1 MADVLHKTLPDS
13 ELHEPKGV
21 ASAGQASVYKANGTG
36 SGNWQKIDPTMLQGF
51 SGTPL
56 AGQPLVFD
64 GMGGFTTASGEAYY
78 YGTALTSPTGAQV
91 NQLKVP
97 LNPTNNFTQT
107 ISSNIALVDS
117 QFIFTV
123 GGLFHA
129 SFTISRYEAPET
141 TDVIRT
147 ITAVM
152 TGDVVVGALANDS
165 RSSTT
170 LNMLFRANASN
181 TLELRKPG
189 IGMSHLPGVLVQ
201 YAIHRIGA

>member
-1 MADVLHKTLPDS
+1 M
-13 ELHEPKGV
+13 
-21 ASAGQASVYKANGTG
+21 
-36 SGNWQKIDPTMLQGF
+36 
-51 SGTPL
+51 
-56 AGQPLVFD
+56 
-64 GMGGFTTASGEAYY
+64 
-78 YGTALTSPTGAQV
+78 
-91 NQLKVP
+91 
-97 LNPTNNFTQT
+97 
-107 ISSNIALVDS
+107 
-117 QFIFTV
+117 
-123 GGLFHA
+123 FHA
-129 SFTISRYEAPET
+129 SFTISRYEAPEA

-189 IGMSHLPGVLVQ
+189 IGMSNLPGILVQ

>member
-51 SGTPL
+51 SGTPT

-64 GMGGFTTASGEAYY
+64 GMGGFTTASGEAYC
-78 YGTALTSPTGAQV
+78 YGTALTSPTGDQV
-91 NQLKVP
+91 GQLKVP
-97 LNPTNNFTQT
+97 LNPTNNYTQT

-129 SFTISRYEAPET
+129 SFTISRYEASEA

-147 ITAVM
+147 MTAVM

-170 LNMLFRANASN
+170 LNMLFRANPSN

-189 IGMSHLPGVLVQ
+189 IGMSNLPGILVQ